1 MPEEL
6 EKQVL
11 ELFKNV
17 QNSKFGN
24 SEWFFL
30 LELAQRVSLISGFQF
45 LLSTEDFNF
54 SLFPHQEKAV
64 LQVLQNMQGS
74 ALLADEVGLGKTI
87 IALTIL
93 SELKIRNL
101 VNSFIIVTPSSLIN
115 QWHNELI
122 EKFNLEI
129 PVIATGRGN
138 FNQSQYITTINL
150 ATRYSDKILSK
161 PWDMVII
168 DEAHRVK
175 NRKSKGWKFLNQL
188 RKKYMLLLTATPMEN
203 YLKDIFSLVTLMKP
217 IFGSYKQFKKEYAVP
232 NDKRACNNPLQLRR
246 ELNQIMIRRK
256 RDEIKGIFFPERVAN
271 TIQFEMDEAEWK
283 FYNTVCDY
291 ICTSYDELEKGTDKN
306 NIEYKEAKSKL
317 INKYSIPSKRYF
329 NRKLWLHKFTLMLLQ
344 RRICSSTVAADNTI
358 LKMISSRKTNKFDT
372 ASIQILE
379 AFHNLAVILN
389 KRESSKL
396 INLKKILDQIPHKC
410 VIFTEFRD
418 SLDYISDH
426 LKSEDYSFIKF
437 SGELSSTKRAEVMKK
452 FWDEKDIMLSTDAG
466 SEGINLQVAN
476 TIINFD
482 LPWNPMR
489 IEQRIGRVYR
499 LTQKSKKVY
508 IFNLTTK
515 NTIEQYVLDL
525 LYKKIGVFRTILGDL
540 NHILGSLIKSNADG
554 RSTKLEGEIMKYFVK
569 YGHSEKLRNE
579 LEKLI
584 NPVVDKIELQG
595 EISEKVLDVE
605 SLIEK
610 Y

>member
-1 MPEEL
+1 MSEEL
-6 EKQVL
+6 EQNVL
-11 ELFKNV
+11 KFFKDV
-17 QNSKFGN
+17 QKAEFGN

-30 LELAQRVSLISGFQF
+30 LDLAQRVSLISGFQY
-45 LLSTEDFNF
+45 LLSTEDYNF
-54 SLFPHQEKAV
+54 SLFPHQEDAV

-87 IALTIL
+87 ITLSVL

-101 VNSFIIVTPSSLIN
+101 VDSFIIITPSSLIN

-122 EKFNLEI
+122 EKFNLDI
-129 PVIATGRGN
+129 PIVSTGRGN
-138 FNQSQYITTINL
+138 FNQNQYITTINL
-150 ATRYSDKILSK
+150 ATRYSDKIISN

-188 RKKYMLLLTATPMEN
+188 KKKYMLLLTATPMEN
-203 YLKDIFSLVTLMKP
+203 YLKDIFSLTTLMKP
-217 IFGSYKQFKKEYAVP
+217 IFGSYRQFRKEYSVP
-232 NDKRACNNPLQLRR
+232 NDKRACKNPIQLRR

-256 RDEIKGIFFPERVAN
+256 REEIQGIFFPERIAN
-271 TIQFEMDEAEWK
+271 TIQFEMDEKEWD
-283 FYNTVCDY
+283 FYNSTCDY
-291 ICTSYDELEKGTDKN
+291 ISTSYDELEKGTNKEDAV
-306 NIEYKEAKSKL
+306 YKEAKNNVR
-317 INKYSIPSKRYF
+317 NKYNITSKKFY
-329 NRKLWLHKFTLMLLQ
+329 NRKIWLHKFTLILLQ
-344 RRICSSTVAADNTI
+344 RRICSSVYAADKTI
-358 LKMISSRKTNKFDT
+358 LNMINSRNSNQFDLL
-372 ASIQILE
+372 SIPILE
-379 AFHNLAVILN
+379 KFHKMAESLN
-389 KRESSKL
+389 NKESSKL
-396 INLKKILDQIPHKC
+396 ITLKKILNQIPNKC
-410 VIFTEFRD
+410 VIFTEFKD
-418 SLDYISDH
+418 TLDYISEQ
-426 LKSEDYSFIKF
+426 LKLEDYSFIKF
-437 SGELSSTKRAEVMKK
+437 SGDLSSSQRAETIKK
-452 FWDEKDIMLSTDAG
+452 FWEEKDILLSTDAG

-499 LTQKSKKVY
+499 LTQKSDKIY
-508 IFNLTTK
+508 IFNLASK

-540 NHILGSLIKSNADG
+540 NHILGSLVKSNADG
-554 RSTKLEGEIMKYFVK
+554 RSTQLEGEIMKYFVK
-569 YGHSEKLRNE
+569 HGHSEKLRNE

-584 NPVVDKIELQG
+584 QPVVDKITIQEK
-595 EISEKVLDVE
+595 ISENVLDVD